1 MEITFAR
8 ECDIDSR
15 MRLVHGVKESFPGL
29 ETDEA
34 LDGHRHTVLAFMRRE
49 SAICAKIGDRLVGA
63 SLFSREDNMLCFL
76 AVDPEVRRRRIAEGM
91 FALMLPQMHADR
103 PITVTTHRDGVPEG
117 AAARAFYQKLGFVPG
132 KLTVEFDSPV
142 QEFVMDAGSRQTS
155 QSSAG
160 R

>member
-8 ECDIDSR
+8 ECDIDSW
-15 MRLVHGVKESFPGL
+15 MRLVRGVKESFPGL
-29 ETDEA
+29 ETEEA
-34 LDGHRHTVLAFMRRE
+34 LDAHRHTVLAFMRRE
-49 SAICAKIGDRLVGA
+49 SAICAKTDGRLVGA
-63 SLFSREDNMLCFL
+63 LLFSREDSMLCFL
-76 AVDPEVRRRRIAEGM
+76 AVDPEYRRRRIAERM

-103 PITVTTHRDGVPEG
+103 PIAVTTHRDGVPQG

-132 KLTVEFDSPV
+132 KLTVEFGSEV
-142 QEFVMDAGSRQTS
+142 QEFILDARSHQTS